1 MGPDSRKNFGLA
13 GRWNV
18 STVAI
23 EIILDLRSKRV
34 CVGWD
39 RFGKSVVP
47 VHVPIWNLL
56 TRWWKQG
63 DSAPHRT
70 VIGRADV
77 LWIQYC
83 ISTCTA
89 TFPPRVRDAFPMGA
103 FPVVTNHMRVLAAGE
118 FDEGMCWLRWVLKI
132 NH

>member
-1 MGPDSRKNFGLA
+1 MELVDPIMRVMV
-13 GRWNV
+13 GRQIKYHINV
-18 STVAI
+18 AY
-23 EIILDLRSKRV
+23 
-34 CVGWD
+34 
-39 RFGKSVVP
+39 
-47 VHVPIWNLL
+47 
-56 TRWWKQG
+56 RWWKQG

-103 FPVVTNHMRVLAAGE
+103 FPVVTNHMRVLKY
-118 FDEGMCWLRWVLKI
+118 DEHG
-132 NH
+132 